1 MTGSHRLEVLIQRAV
16 DGELTPAQRHEL
28 INSVADQPEGWKH
41 LACAFLE
48 EQLIAGEVRQ
58 SASARAQQSAD
69 DSVQPLRTPKGFWY
83 RHPALSTVVTLCVA
97 FVLGLSI
104 PWGRVL
110 PSSPATS
117 TPAPTASTPRHTDSM
132 PVDTTS
138 DRTGRMSSQEAL
150 ARQIEQLRRDLQ
162 DLRSDGLR

>member
-1 MTGSHRLEVLIQRAV
+1 MTGSHRLELLMQRAV

-28 INSVADQPEGWKH
+28 IESVADQPEGWKH

-58 SASARAQQSAD
+58 SASAGAQQTAD
-69 DSVQPLRTPKGFWY
+69 DVVQPLRTPKGFWY

-97 FVLGLSI
+97 FMLGLSV

-117 TPAPTASTPRHTDSM
+117 APTTSTPRHTDSM
-132 PVDTTS
+132 PVDTTPE
-138 DRTGRMSSQEAL
+138 RTGGMSSQEAL

-162 DLRSDGLR
+162 DLRNDGLR